1 MTAAAA
7 AADLEADAPPTDEA
21 VVTPA
26 APEVDTT
33 AAVAPPVPVRLLER
47 VSLDLVLL
55 EADDTE
61 TLSRS
66 PMMYSDTRLLIK

>member
-1 MTAAAA
+1 MTA
-7 AADLEADAPPTDEA
+7 AADLEADAEAPPTDEA

-66 PMMYSDTRLLIK
+66 PMMYSDTRL